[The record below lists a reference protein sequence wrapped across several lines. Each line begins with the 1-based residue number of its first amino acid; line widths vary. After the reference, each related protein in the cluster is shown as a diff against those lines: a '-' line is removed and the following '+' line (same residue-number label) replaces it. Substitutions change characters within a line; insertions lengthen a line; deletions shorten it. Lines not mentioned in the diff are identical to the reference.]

1 MRIDF
6 DQTSDGMILQLHFF
20 VVQKLNNNL
29 LSTYCGMLVR
39 LGILLQKLF
48 HPIVIGCID
57 DYYCLAP
64 RHNKSREKHKRPIKS
79 SQREFQIGYIAMLS
93 SIDQLLASLA
103 TMPFGFSTEFSIE
116 FFCQ

>member
-1 MRIDF
+1 MRVDF
-6 DQTSDGMILQLHFF
+6 DHRWHDLSSCSGVLE
-20 VVQKLNNNL
+20 VVQQLNNNL
-29 LSTYCGMLVR
+29 LSIYCGRFLKLGML
-39 LGILLQKLF
+39 LKKLF

-93 SIDQLLASLA
+93 SID
-103 TMPFGFSTEFSIE
+103 
-116 FFCQ
+116 